1 MYSLAL
7 NRRYSAYILSGTAMR
22 SAIVMGLH
30 LNIPDAQL
38 PDFGAREHRKRLFW
52 TAYMFDRMWGA
63 SLGHPSAI
71 QDDEI
76 EVDLPSTLPFSG
88 AAGGDQLSSDDFD
101 CQYHVASIELVRHL
115 ANVVRSIYSL
125 RRQNQDAQLSMR
137 VHQSLQDLHAW
148 MYRLPP
154 RLQIDHSPGA
164 ANHWKVVSLHL
175 SFYQVSISIS
185 PHCHCPCLAPGFTY
199 KPRSASSL
207 PPVQYYCMRCEFRL
221 LHRRKVQQPCGLRY
235 PRQHLRCRKRA
246 CDVPD
251 TLLSSW
257 LNPGLMDLSLRLIAF
272 SPNICS
278 LRWLSW
284 QYRVYWMDKTT
295 KRTATLLKKHRDS

>member
-38 PDFGAREHRKRLFW
+38 PDFGAREHRKQLFW

-76 EVDLPSTLPFSG
+76 EVDFPSTLPFSG
-88 AAGGDQLSSDDFD
+88 ATGGDQLPSDDFD

-199 KPRSASSL
+199 NLAVRYHCHPSNTTACVASSGCYIAGKFNSL
-207 PPVQYYCMRCEFRL
+207 VVSGTHDSICA
-221 LHRRKVQQPCGLRY
+221 VGSV
-235 PRQHLRCRKRA
+235 RA
-246 CDVPD
+246 MCP
-251 TLLSSW
+251 TLC
-257 LNPGLMDLSLRLIAF
+257 AA
-272 SPNICS
+272 PNSI
-278 LRWLSW
+278 L
-284 QYRVYWMDKTT
+284 D
-295 KRTATLLKKHRDS
+295 